1 MGLDSYLYKKNY
13 VRQGEW
19 VKPEFRTEVEVK
31 TGGEIDKNIK
41 PERIRYIVEEVA
53 YWRKANQIHNWF
65 VQNVQNGV
73 DECQNSYVS
82 REKLEELLDVCNK
95 VIEDFN
101 QTGGI
106 KASELLPTGS
116 GFFFGSTEYDEWYFK
131 DVTNTI
137 EYLTEILE
145 DESADEFEYYASW

>member
-65 VQNVQNGV
+65 VKNVQGGIDN
-73 DECQNSYVS
+73 CQNSYVS
-82 REKLEELLDVCNK
+82 RDNLEELLDVCNQ
-95 VIEDFN
+95 VIADN
-101 QTGGI
+101 SLAVT
-106 KASELLPTGS
+106 LLPTGS

-131 DVTNTI
+131 DISNTI
-137 EYLTEILE
+137 VYLTEILE

>member
-82 REKLEELLDVCNK
+82 REKLEELLDVCTK
-95 VIEDFN
+95 VAADNTLAE
-101 QTGGI
+101 T
-106 KASELLPTGS
+106 LLPSAS
-116 GFFFGSTEYDEWYFK
+116 GFFFGGTEYDEWYFK

-137 EYLTEILE
+137 EYLTDILSDE
-145 DESADEFEYYASW
+145 DADEFEYYASW

>member
-19 VKPEFRTEVEVK
+19 VKPEYRTEVEVK
-31 TGGEIDKNIK
+31 TGGEIDKTIK

-73 DECQNSYVS
+73 DECQSSYVS
-82 REKLEELLDVCNK
+82 REKLEELLDVCKK
-95 VIEDFN
+95 VTEDN
-101 QTGGI
+101 SL
-106 KASELLPTGS
+106 AESLLPSAS
-116 GFFFGSTEYDEWYFK
+116 GFFFGGTEYDEWYFK

-137 EYLTEILE
+137 EYLTDILT

>member
-19 VKPEFRTEVEVK
+19 VKPEYRTEVEVK
-31 TGGEIDKNIK
+31 TGGEIDKTIK

-65 VQNVQNGV
+65 VKNVQDGV
-73 DECQNSYVS
+73 DNCQNSYVS
-82 REKLEELLDVCNK
+82 RDNLQELLDVCNQ
-95 VIEDFN
+95 VIADNSLAE
-101 QTGGI
+101 T
-106 KASELLPTGS
+106 LLPTGS

-131 DVTNTI
+131 DISNTI
-137 EYLTEILE
+137 VYLTEILE

>member
-19 VKPEFRTEVEVK
+19 VKPEYRTEVEVK
-31 TGGEIDKNIK
+31 TGGEIDKTIK

-65 VQNVQNGV
+65 VQNVQKGI
-73 DECQNSYVS
+73 DECQTSFVS
-82 REKLEELLDVCNK
+82 REQLEELLDVCNK
-95 VIEDFN
+95 VIEDN
-101 QTGGI
+101 SLAPT
-106 KASELLPTGS
+106 LLPSTS
-116 GFFFGSTEYDEWYFK
+116 GFFFGGTEYDEWYFQ

-137 EYLTEILE
+137 KYLTEILE
-145 DESADEFEYYASW
+145 DENGDEFEYYASW

>member
-82 REKLEELLDVCNK
+82 REKLEELLDVCTK
-95 VIEDFN
+95 VIADNTLAE
-101 QTGGI
+101 T
-106 KASELLPTGS
+106 LLPTGS
-116 GFFFGSTEYDEWYFK
+116 GFFFGSTEYDEWYYK
-131 DVTNTI
+131 DVSNTI